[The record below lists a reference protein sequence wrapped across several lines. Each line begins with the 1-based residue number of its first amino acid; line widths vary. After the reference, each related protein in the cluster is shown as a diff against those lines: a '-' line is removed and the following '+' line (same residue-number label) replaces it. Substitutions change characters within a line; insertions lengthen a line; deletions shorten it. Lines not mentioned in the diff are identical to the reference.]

1 MTTSNS
7 RLKHIQNAG
16 FPVQKSAMPHHRR
29 GGPYPGRGFRGGD
42 EADHQAAAQE
52 AADHAF
58 QRHHHQE
65 DGGPDSRGPQEG
77 THLHRHRGE
86 EHGRQALDVLRVFNQ
101 GCGFR

>member
-1 MTTSNS
+1 
-7 RLKHIQNAG
+7 
-16 FPVQKSAMPHHRR
+16 MPHHRR

-86 EHGRQALDVLRVFNQ
+86 EHGRQALDFLRVFNQ
-101 GCGFR
+101 GCGSR